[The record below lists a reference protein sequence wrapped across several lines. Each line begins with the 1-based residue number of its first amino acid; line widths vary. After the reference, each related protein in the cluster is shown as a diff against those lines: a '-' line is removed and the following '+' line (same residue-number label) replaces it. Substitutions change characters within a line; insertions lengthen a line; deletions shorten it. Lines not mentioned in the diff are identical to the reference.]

1 MLERD
6 LVNIGAKL
14 SKFADAVKMRLIAMI
29 IQVIIIPNINLIIPV
44 RVLIK
49 VDFNILYPLRC
60 KLKCFYYLCTLKGI
74 I

>member
-14 SKFADAVKMRLIAMI
+14 SKIADAVKMCLIAMI
-29 IQVIIIPNINLIIPV
+29 IQVIIIPNISLIIPL
-44 RVLIK
+44 RVSIK
-49 VDFNILYPLRC
+49 VDFNILYPLRY
-60 KLKCFYYLCTLKGI
+60 KLKYFYYLCTLKGI